1 MLSKYFMTIYRR
13 LTLEELQ
20 LLEKEFIQFL
30 VVQGIEADQW
40 VKMKEEKLSDANQL
54 LDNFS
59 DMVLETSLKKVSFLE
74 LRTAKK
80 IHTYQCLADKLVL
93 VAMEA
98 DDESNVDFTDNI
110 KVLSYT
116 SKLPEGLQVYTNSRP
131 YKTTRELDIFHL
143 TEMGC
148 LISDGKIFKSLS
160 MLL

>member
-1 MLSKYFMTIYRR
+1 MTIYRR

-20 LLEKEFIQFL
+20 LLEKEFVQFL

-40 VKMKEEKLSDANQL
+40 VKLKEERLSEANQL
-54 LDNFS
+54 IDNFS
-59 DMVLETSLKKVSFLE
+59 DMVLETSLKKISFLE

-80 IHTYQCLADKLVL
+80 IHAYQCLSDKLVL

-98 DDESNVDFTDNI
+98 DENSAVDFTDTV
-110 KVLSYT
+110 KVLSYMT
-116 SKLPEGLQVYTNSRP
+116 VHPESLRVYTNSRA
-131 YKTTRELDIFHL
+131 YNTSREIDLFNL